1 MLAAATSGE
10 SAIGHVSQI
19 PVGEG
24 RTFQVGGE
32 RVAVFRTWGGAVFA
46 TQAECPHRRGPL
58 ADGLTGDGVVICPL
72 HDRTY
77 SLHDGH
83 GVNTECSIAVF
94 PARVADDGT
103 ILLTLPAEWAPG

>member
-1 MLAAATSGE
+1 MAAGGE
-10 SAIGHVSQI
+10 RSIGHVSQI

-24 RTFQVGGE
+24 RNFEVGGE
-32 RVAVFRTWGGAVFA
+32 HVAVFRAWDGAVFA

-77 SLHDGH
+77 RLSDGR

-94 PARVADDGT
+94 PARVAEDGT
-103 ILLTLPAEWAPG
+103 ILVVVRPGAGTG